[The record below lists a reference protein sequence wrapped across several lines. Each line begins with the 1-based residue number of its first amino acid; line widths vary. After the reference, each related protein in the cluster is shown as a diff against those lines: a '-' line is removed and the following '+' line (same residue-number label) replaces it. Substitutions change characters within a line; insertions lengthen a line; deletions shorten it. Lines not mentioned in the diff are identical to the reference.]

1 MNPPAERKAYRL
13 FCVDIDGTL
22 TIPGTSTIP
31 DRVAAD
37 LARCA
42 EEGLAVVLATGK
54 TYSSAREV
62 CRGLSLEGLMIT
74 CNGALIVEADSGRPR
89 RSTFIPDD
97 LFLELIRDLQAHGW
111 GSIAVCT
118 DEEILCTGRHYAST
132 SLDEIG
138 EPTNRFVESLLE
150 LSGLPIAKVLV
161 AHEEAEVVCRI
172 RDDYA
177 GRFGSRLTV
186 ARTCERYVEFMARGV
201 SKGEAIRQVAG
212 EYGVPLEQ
220 TACIGDSDNDLS
232 MFEVA
237 GLSIAVANATR
248 AVLDAADLVVPSA
261 EQGGIAEAVECIL
274 NNVL

>member
-74 CNGALIVEADSGRPR
+74 CNGALIVEADSGRPC
-89 RSTFIPDD
+89 RSSFIPDD
-97 LFLELIRDLQAHGW
+97 LFLELIRDLEAHGW
-111 GSIAVCT
+111 GSIAVFT
-118 DEEILCTGRHYAST
+118 EAEIVCTGKNYASR
-132 SLDEIG
+132 SLNDIG
-138 EPTNRFVESLLE
+138 EPTTRFAESLHE
-150 LSGLPIAKVLV
+150 LSGNPIAKVLV
-161 AHEEAEVVCRI
+161 ASEDLEAVRRI
-172 RDDYA
+172 RDDYS
-177 GRFGSRLTV
+177 GRFGSRMTV

-201 SKGEAIRQVAG
+201 SKGEAVRQVAG
-212 EYGVPLEQ
+212 EYGAALEQ

-232 MFEVA
+232 MFDVA

-248 AVLDAADLVVPSA
+248 AILDAADLVVPRA
-261 EQGGIAEAVECIL
+261 EQGGIAEAIEKLIPS
-274 NNVL
+274 